1 MSKRKRICRYSLYL
15 VLPVLLAA
23 CSSTGN
29 NVDTRF
35 YLLSQLPAT
44 TAPLSSA
51 PTQPPLAVTLTPVQ
65 LPQYL
70 ERPQIVIRVAPNRLE
85 LSEFDNWGGSL
96 EKNMT
101 RVLAAILSL
110 LLASPDIQIASTRR
124 SVNRD
129 AHVELQV
136 MQFERSPDGR
146 TVLNTQWRLFGPDR
160 DQPPKITQISRFVSD
175 SIPDA
180 TPASDPDRTAVVA
193 AMSQLLGE
201 LSQTIARAILR
212 TNGS

>member
-1 MSKRKRICRYSLYL
+1 MSKRQRISRYCLYL

-23 CSSTGN
+23 CSSVGKN
-29 NVDTRF
+29 ADTRF
-35 YLLSQLPAT
+35 YLLSQLPAD

-51 PTQPPLAVTLTPVQ
+51 PVQPPLAVTLTPVQ

-70 ERPQIVIRVAPNRLE
+70 ERPQIVIRIAANRLE

-101 RVLAAILSL
+101 RVLAANLSL
-110 LLASPDIQIASTRR
+110 LLASPDIQIATLRR

-129 AHVELQV
+129 AHVEIQV

-160 DQPPKITQISRFVSD
+160 DQPPKITQISRFISD
-175 SIPDA
+175 TIPEAAPD
-180 TPASDPDRTAVVA
+180 TDRTAVVA
-193 AMSQLLGE
+193 AMSQLLAK
-201 LSQTIARAILR
+201 LSKTIARAIVQAS
-212 TNGS
+212 GS

>member
-1 MSKRKRICRYSLYL
+1 MSKRQRISRYCLYL

-23 CSSTGN
+23 CSSVGKN
-29 NVDTRF
+29 ADTRF
-35 YLLSQLPAT
+35 YLLSQLPAA
-44 TAPLSSA
+44 TAPLGSA

-101 RVLAAILSL
+101 RVLAANLSL
-110 LLASPDIQIASTRR
+110 LLASPDIQIVNTRR
-124 SVNRD
+124 SVDRGTT
-129 AHVELQV
+129 VEIQV

-160 DQPPKITQISRFVSD
+160 NQPPKITQTSRFVSD
-175 SIPDA
+175 SILETA
-180 TPASDPDRTAVVA
+180 PDRTAVVA

-201 LSQTIARAILR
+201 LSKTIAQTIVQAS
-212 TNGS
+212 GS